1 MKSGTLLVFLSLL
14 SAGPLSHAQTR
25 RALLIG
31 INLYQPPHTT
41 AKRPAGCT
49 GGRCELTEYP
59 NLEGS
64 LNDVAAMRDLL
75 ASPKFGF
82 AAADIA
88 VLTNPGLPKS
98 SLPFVMLPA
107 SQTTHDGLLAVMQKY
122 LVDLPQRGDTVV
134 FYYAGHGSLRVN
146 SLGTKL
152 TLAMPDGKITHADST
167 LVPADAWSG
176 AFDVLDLDTTKI
188 FNAALDKGIHLTVIL
203 DSCHSG
209 AFTRGIRFGRQ
220 PRSRMLD
227 YDPRDIAQAP
237 PATKTG
243 DKVKTPAERGALIYS
258 AAQQDQTAKE
268 SPPPDSVP
276 EPHGAFTAALIRS
289 LEALPPD
296 APASLVD
303 QQVRAALESAGIPDQ
318 APSLDAGADR
328 RSQPLFGG
336 APGTPGKLRAVAVG
350 SDSEGNVVLDVG
362 RLAGIGPGSTFTGT
376 DAKGR
381 RMLLKVK
388 ALDGLTRSKAMVLS
402 PPGDEV
408 STAQPFVLDKWIP
421 APVDPLHVWTWP
433 ATLSLDQIQKAAEA
447 IHAAGIQ
454 SVEDPASAPWT
465 DLLSWNGTIWVLQ
478 YAGSASSTTLGP
490 ELTTEALRRLVP
502 SGAKVWVNLPT
513 PRELAALLDLHTPS
527 SLVQGVDDIANADY
541 ILTGSLTSDGPSWA
555 WYRHSEF
562 EAGPPS
568 GNQKTSPGCSATSHY
583 PVRSDWV
590 LVTSPSDLPDAGK
603 VLNTLSLRLAKLNGW
618 LHLPSSPG
626 GASADY
632 YHLSFARGPDATPL
646 PDGQAVTP
654 SDHPQLMLVSSSRVI
669 QKRWVYVLDVDCRGK
684 GTLLYPGD
692 YSENQFPKEGSSLR
706 QFILPGAPVINVSP
720 PFGLDTIFL
729 ITTTE
734 PLPDPWSLSF
744 EGVSSRGIKERSGPP
759 TPLQQLLS
767 NTSSGTRGLTP
778 AMPTDWSITI
788 GGLESLPG
796 ETQ

>member
-1 MKSGTLLVFLSLL
+1 MKSGTLLVCLYLVF
-14 SAGPLSHAQTR
+14 SAPFPQAQTR

-31 INLYQPPHTT
+31 INLYQPPHTS

-59 NLEGS
+59 NLNGS

-82 AAADIA
+82 APADIA
-88 VLTNPGLPKS
+88 VLTNPGLSKS
-98 SLPFVMLPA
+98 SLPFVVLPA
-107 SQTTHDGLLAVMQKY
+107 SQTTHDGLLAAMRKY
-122 LVDLPQRGDTVV
+122 LVDLPQREDTVV

-152 TLAMPDGKITHADST
+152 TIALPDGKLTHANST

-176 AFDVLDLDTTKI
+176 AYDVLDLETTKI

-209 AFTRGIRFGRQ
+209 AFSRGIRFGRQ

-227 YDPRDIAQAP
+227 YDPRDIAEAP
-237 PATKTG
+237 PISNTG
-243 DKVKTPAERGALIYS
+243 EKVKTPAERGALIYS

-296 APASLVD
+296 APVSLVD
-303 QQVRAALESAGIPDQ
+303 QQVRAALEGANIPDQ
-318 APSLDAGADR
+318 MPSLDANADR

-336 APGTPGKLRAVAVG
+336 ASGTRGKLRAVAVG
-350 SDSEGNVVLDVG
+350 SDGEGNVVLDVG
-362 RLAGIGPGSTFTGT
+362 RLAGIGPGSTFSGT

-388 ALDGLTRSKAMVLS
+388 ELDGITRSKAAVLS

-408 STAQPFVLDKWIP
+408 STAEPFVLEKWVP
-421 APVDPLHVWTWP
+421 APIDPLHVWTWP
-433 ATLSLDQIQKAAEA
+433 ATLSLEQIQNAAEA
-447 IHAAGIQ
+447 IRAAGIQ
-454 SVEDPASAPWT
+454 SVEDPASMPWT
-465 DLLSWNGTIWVLQ
+465 DLLSWNGTAWVLQ
-478 YAGSASSTTLGP
+478 HAGSSNSATLGA
-490 ELTTEALRRLVP
+490 ELTADVLRQQVP
-502 SGAKVWVNLPT
+502 SGVKVWVNLPP
-513 PRELAALLDLHTPS
+513 PRELAATLDLHTPT
-527 SLVQGVDDIANADY
+527 SLVQGVDEVANADY

-555 WYRHSEF
+555 WFRHAEF
-562 EAGPPS
+562 EAGPSS
-568 GNQKTSPGCSATSHY
+568 GKQKTSPGCSATSHY

-590 LVTSPSDLPDAGK
+590 LISSASDAADAGAA
-603 VLNTLSLRLAKLNGW
+603 LNTYSLRLAKLNGW
-618 LHLPSSPG
+618 LHLPPSPG
-626 GASADY
+626 GASDDY
-632 YHLSFARGPDATPL
+632 YHLAFARGSGNEPL
-646 PDGQAVTP
+646 KDGEAVTP
-654 SDHPQLMLVSSSRVI
+654 ADHPQLMLVSDSRVI

-692 YSENQFPKEGSSLR
+692 YSENEFPKEGSDLR
-706 QFILPGAPVINVSP
+706 RFLLPGAQKINVNP

-744 EGVSSRGIKERSGPP
+744 EGVSTRGIKRSSVPP

-767 NTSSGTRGLTP
+767 NISSGTRGLTP
-778 AMPTDWSITI
+778 AMPTDWSITV
-788 GGLESLPG
+788 GGLESVPG